1 LNNGKFHV
9 YASYQILLGV
19 IKSRRM
25 RSAGHV
31 AHNREMGIASGKS
44 LRKPEG
50 SDRSNDFSIDR
61 IVMILNL
68 SIYTVYKNSI
78 CTSEKWVGIV

>member
-1 LNNGKFHV
+1 LNSGKFHIC
-9 YASYQILLGV
+9 ASHQVLLGV

-31 AHNREMGIASGKS
+31 ARIREMGNVCGKL

-50 SDRSNDFSIDR
+50 SDRLNDFSVDKI
-61 IVMILNL
+61 IMIFNL
-68 SIYTVYKNSI
+68 
-78 CTSEKWVGIV
+78 

>member
-1 LNNGKFHV
+1 LYSGKFHI
-9 YASYQILLGV
+9 YATTHILLGV

-31 AHNREMGIASGKS
+31 AHIREMGNASGKL

-50 SDRSNDFSIDR
+50 SDRLNDFSIDK
-61 IVMILNL
+61 IITLNL
-68 SIYTVYKNSI
+68 SK
-78 CTSEKWVGIV
+78 